1 MQRIHIVG
9 IGGAGMSA
17 IARILLLQ
25 GNTISGS
32 DRSAGNSLT
41 AALVAGGAIVHQG
54 HAADHVQGADLVLA
68 TSAVPDDHVELA
80 AARASGIPVYRRRD
94 YMAQLMRGKKV
105 IAVAGTHGKTTT
117 TAMIVHLLRECS
129 HDPSYIVG
137 GVMANTNT
145 NAGVGSGDAF
155 VIEADEYGDMFH
167 GLRPDVVVL
176 TNLEYDHP
184 DYFTSEAAMLG
195 SFIRFLRIPGETMHP
210 GRLIVCSD
218 SPLALRAA
226 AESSREVTTYG
237 SQGDYRLIGGE
248 PDQFDVMHGDRVIG
262 RVRLDLPGDHNALNA
277 LAALLAVDLQPEAFA
292 ALATYRST
300 GRRFEIRGEVN
311 DVVVIDDYAHHP
323 TAIGVTLEAARQRYP
338 GRAVWAVWQPHMY
351 TRTRTL
357 IEDYASAFD
366 AADHV
371 IVTDIYAAREA
382 PIVGVDGSWTAS
394 RIRHPDSRY
403 SGGLA
408 DTTTLLVSEVLA
420 PAVIVV
426 MSAGDAPQ
434 ISAGFLSARR

>member
-25 GNTISGS
+25 GNIISGS

-41 AALVAGGAIVHQG
+41 AALVAEGAIVYQG
-54 HAADHVQGADLVLA
+54 HAAEHVQGADLVLA

-80 AARASGIPVYRRRD
+80 AARASGIPVYRRKD

-117 TAMIVHLLRECS
+117 TAMIVHVLQECG

-184 DYFTSEAAMLG
+184 DYFASEATMLA
-195 SFIRFLRIPGETMHP
+195 SFIRFLRIPGETSYP

-218 SPLALRAA
+218 SPLAMRAA
-226 AESSREVTTYG
+226 AESSRDITTYG
-237 SQGDYRLIGGE
+237 SQGDYRVIGYESG
-248 PDQFDVMHGDRVIG
+248 QFDVAHGERVVG
-262 RVRLDLPGDHNALNA
+262 QMRLDLPGEHNAHNA
-277 LAALLAVDLQPEAFA
+277 LAALLVVDLQPEAFA
-292 ALATYRST
+292 ALAAYRST
-300 GRRFEIRGEVN
+300 GRRFEVRGEVN

-323 TAIGVTLEAARQRYP
+323 TAIRVTLVAARQRYP
-338 GRAVWAVWQPHMY
+338 GRAIWAVWQPHMY
-351 TRTRTL
+351 TRTRAL
-357 IEDYASAFD
+357 IDDYASAFV

-371 IVTDIYAAREA
+371 VITDIYAAREA
-382 PIVGVDGSWTAS
+382 PIAGVDGSWTAS
-394 RIRHPDSRY
+394 RIQHPGACY
-403 SGGLA
+403 GGGLA
-408 DTTTLLVSEVLA
+408 DTTALLLREVQA

-434 ISAGFLSARR
+434 ISAGFLSAR